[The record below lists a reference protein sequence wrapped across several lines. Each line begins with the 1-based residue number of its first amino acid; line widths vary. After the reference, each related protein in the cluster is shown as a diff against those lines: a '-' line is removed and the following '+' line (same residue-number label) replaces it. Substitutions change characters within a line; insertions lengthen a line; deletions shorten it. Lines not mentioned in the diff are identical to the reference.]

1 MKLHRSTSVVCL
13 TALVAALAACGG
25 GGNGDAPSPVAS
37 VASAASFPV
46 QALYAKALSTA
57 SSITIAASDSSG
69 TYTVT
74 TSNTPSN
81 DSVFEGVTR
90 NVSLITVTMKQGSTL
105 LNTASYLSYY
115 GLNPPRTYGS
125 LNTDGEYTVN
135 SATGSMPA
143 TAKVGDTWSGYIS
156 TMYSNSSKST
166 VLRNETTNWSLE
178 ADTATT
184 AFMCANTIRSGT
196 SDTGSSCRKIDTE
209 GNILGHR
216 ITLYLN
222 GQSITFQ

>member
-1 MKLHRSTSVVCL
+1 MKLYRSTSLVCL

-25 GGNGDAPSPVAS
+25 GGNGDAPLPTAS
-37 VASAASFPV
+37 VASFPV
-46 QALYAKALSTA
+46 QALYTKTLSTA
-57 SSITIAASDSSG
+57 SSVTIAASDSSG

-74 TSNTPSN
+74 TSSTPSN
-81 DSVFEGVTR
+81 DAVFEGDTR

-115 GLNPPRTYGS
+115 GLNPHRTYGS

-135 SATGSMPA
+135 SATGSMPV

-156 TMYSNSSKST
+156 TIYSNSSKST

-178 ADTATT
+178 SDTATT

-196 SDTGSSCRKIDTE
+196 SDTGSSCRKIDNE
-209 GNILGHR
+209 GNILGYR